1 MINLYIKFL
10 SSNLII
16 ILKNIF
22 VNRRVRIMKYIIGLD
37 IGIGSVGW
45 AVVRNEDDCKRLED
59 FGVRIFESGE
69 IIESNKWTIVN
80 KVDRKNRKI
89 K

>member
-1 MINLYIKFL
+1 
-10 SSNLII
+10 
-16 ILKNIF
+16 
-22 VNRRVRIMKYIIGLD
+22 MKYIIGLD

-45 AVVRNEDDCKRLED
+45 AVVRNDDDCKRLED

>member
-1 MINLYIKFL
+1 
-10 SSNLII
+10 
-16 ILKNIF
+16 
-22 VNRRVRIMKYIIGLD
+22 MKYRIGLD

-45 AVVRNEDDCKRLED
+45 SVISGEHNNARIED

-69 IIESNKWTIVN
+69 KNNGK
-80 KVDRKNRKI
+80 DRKSQERRGFRGTRRLIRRRRHRKVMMCL